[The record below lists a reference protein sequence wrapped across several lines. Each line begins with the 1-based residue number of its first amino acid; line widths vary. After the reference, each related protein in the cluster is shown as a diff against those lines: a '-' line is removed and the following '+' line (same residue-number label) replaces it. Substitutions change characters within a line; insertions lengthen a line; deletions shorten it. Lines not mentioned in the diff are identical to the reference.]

1 MMAFVFS
8 VRNHLLCVMNKFL
21 MLNVGHAEHHSD
33 WNFKDIISPFTR
45 IYYVTEGEAT
55 VTVGEER
62 HDLTPG
68 NMYII
73 PAFTRH
79 TDSCKGVFSH
89 FYVHV
94 YEDGSAS
101 DSVFDNYEFPFEIEG
116 QELDRILFQAISE
129 RNSFMALKASDPRIY
144 DNKHSLIDCVRL
156 NRQRPEYDR
165 MESTGIIYQLLA
177 RFMRGAIP
185 KYQTNDI
192 RVREAISSIKKRHGE
207 LIRVDDLARAAHMTP
222 DHFIRLFKKELG
234 CTPAQFIIGR
244 KMTQAMLMLASEP
257 MLTKEVAYS
266 LGYDN
271 LSYFTRLFRTHTGMT
286 PKQYRE
292 SFNS

>member
-1 MMAFVFS
+1 
-8 VRNHLLCVMNKFL
+8 MNDLL
-21 MLNVGHAEHHSD
+21 MLNVGHATHNAD
-33 WNFKDIISPFTR
+33 WNFKDIVSPFTR
-45 IYYVTEGEAT
+45 IYYVTEGVAS
-55 VTVGEER
+55 VTIEGVE
-62 HDLTPG
+62 HQLTPG

-79 TDSCKGVFSH
+79 SDSCNGIFRH

-94 YEDGSAS
+94 YEDGTSES
-101 DSVFDNYEFPFEIEG
+101 DIDKYIFPFRIEG
-116 QELDRILFQAISE
+116 RELDRRLFEALCES
-129 RNSFMALKASDPRIY
+129 NSSMALKAPDPRIY

-156 NRQRPEYDR
+156 NRQRPAYDR
-165 MESTGIIYQLLA
+165 MESAGIIYQLLA
-177 RFMRGAIP
+177 RFMRDATP
-185 KYQTNDI
+185 KYQATDV
-192 RVREAISSIKKRHGE
+192 RVRDAIASIRKRSAE
-207 LIRVDDLARAAHMTP
+207 LIRVDELARDAHMSP

-234 CTPAQFIIGR
+234 CTPTQFIIGR

-292 SFNS
+292 SFNA